1 MTTSQSALHTVD
13 EDSLEFVVP
22 DEDVRGRT
30 VLDEVG
36 EHIGVVDALLV
47 ADAQHRVRF
56 LRVKTGGL
64 LGLGDTT
71 SFLIPIDAATS
82 IDDNAVHVD
91 QALAHVGRGP
101 VYNPDLMDNLDS
113 VLNHYGAM
121 RHETEKLN

>member
-1 MTTSQSALHTVD
+1 MSTSQSALHTVD

-22 DEDVRGRT
+22 DEDVRGRA

-36 EHIGVVDALLV
+36 EHIGIVDGLLV
-47 ADAQHRVRF
+47 DEAQHRVRF

-64 LGLGDTT
+64 LGFGEAT

-91 QALAHVGRGP
+91 QTLSHVAGGP

-113 VLNHYGAM
+113 VLSHYGA
-121 RHETEKLN
+121 RLHQTKQFD

>member
-22 DEDVRGRT
+22 NDDVRGRA
-30 VLDEVG
+30 VLDQVG
-36 EHIGVVDALLV
+36 EHIGTIDALLV
-47 ADAQHRVRF
+47 DEAQHRVRF

-64 LGLGDTT
+64 LGLEETT

-82 IDDNAVHVD
+82 IDANAVHVN
-91 QALAHVGRGP
+91 QTLAHVAGGP

-113 VLNHYGAM
+113 VLNHYGA
-121 RHETEKLN
+121 RLHRTKQFD